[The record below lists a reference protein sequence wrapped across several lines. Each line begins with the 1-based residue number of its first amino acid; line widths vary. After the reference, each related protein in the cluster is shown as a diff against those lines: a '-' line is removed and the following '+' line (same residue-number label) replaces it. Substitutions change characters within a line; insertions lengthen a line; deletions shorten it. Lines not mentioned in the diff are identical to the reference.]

1 MLHVPMERFMPS
13 VFRVPLARF
22 MGTLITRSRKRRQA
36 EKKHLTMKDL
46 YNQLV
51 SDTQAYLKTRYQLL
65 QVRSIEQT
73 SQLLGLII
81 TLFAMTAIVV
91 IGLIFLA
98 IALAAWLEQWL
109 PMWASYLVIAGAM
122 LLIALGLF
130 WGRRLWF
137 VRPIEKHLGELVT
150 TDNRPLN
157 LQKQSL
163 ENQATMQQELLQRDI
178 NAIRQ
183 EWSLVERVLKIIKS
197 IIS

>member
-1 MLHVPMERFMPS
+1 
-13 VFRVPLARF
+13 
-22 MGTLITRSRKRRQA
+22 
-36 EKKHLTMKDL
+36 MKDF
-46 YNQLV
+46 YNQLL
-51 SDTQAYLKTRYQLL
+51 SDTRAYIKTQYQLL

-122 LLIALGLF
+122 LLIALGVL

-137 VRPIEKHLGELVT
+137 IRPIEKHLGEVML
-150 TDNRPLN
+150 DNSQPLKK
-157 LQKQSL
+157 QKQAI
-163 ENQATMQQELLQRDI
+163 ENQSSMQRELLERDLAEVRRYWFQVQQI
-178 NAIRQ
+178 WQMIQ
-183 EWSLVERVLKIIKS
+183 GLF
-197 IIS
+197 

>member
-1 MLHVPMERFMPS
+1 
-13 VFRVPLARF
+13 
-22 MGTLITRSRKRRQA
+22 
-36 EKKHLTMKDL
+36 MKDF

-51 SDTQAYLKTRYQLL
+51 SDTQVYLKTQYQLL

-81 TLFAMTAIVV
+81 TLFAITAIVV

-122 LLIALGLF
+122 LLIALVVF

-137 VRPIEKHLGELVT
+137 VRPIEKHLGEVVL
-150 TDNRPLN
+150 DNPQSLKQ
-157 LQKQSL
+157 QKQSL
-163 ENQATMQQELLQRDI
+163 ENQSAMQRELLERDM
-178 NAIRQ
+178 AEIRRD
-183 EWSLVERVLKIIKS
+183 WSQVQQIWQMIQGLF
-197 IIS
+197 

>member
-1 MLHVPMERFMPS
+1 
-13 VFRVPLARF
+13 
-22 MGTLITRSRKRRQA
+22 
-36 EKKHLTMKDL
+36 MKDF
-46 YNQLV
+46 YNQLL
-51 SDTQAYLKTRYQLL
+51 SDTQAYLKTQYQLL

-122 LLIALGLF
+122 LLIALGVF

-137 VRPIEKHLGELVT
+137 IRPIEKHLGEVIL
-150 TDNRPLN
+150 DNPQPLK
-157 LQKQSL
+157 KQRQAL
-163 ENQATMQQELLQRDI
+163 ENQSSMQRELLERDMSE
-178 NAIRQ
+178 IRRD
-183 EWSLVERVLKIIKS
+183 WSQVKGLLEVIWSMFDGKR
-197 IIS
+197 

>member
-1 MLHVPMERFMPS
+1 
-13 VFRVPLARF
+13 
-22 MGTLITRSRKRRQA
+22 
-36 EKKHLTMKDL
+36 MKDF
-46 YNQLV
+46 YNQLL
-51 SDTQAYLKTRYQLL
+51 SDTQAYIKTQYQLL

-91 IGLIFLA
+91 IGLIFWA

>member
-1 MLHVPMERFMPS
+1 
-13 VFRVPLARF
+13 
-22 MGTLITRSRKRRQA
+22 
-36 EKKHLTMKDL
+36 MKDL

-51 SDTQAYLKTRYQLL
+51 SDTQTYLKTQYQLL

-81 TLFAMTAIVV
+81 TLFAITAIVV

-122 LLIALGLF
+122 LLIALGVF

-137 VRPIEKHLGELVT
+137 VRPIEKHLGEVIL
-150 TDNRPLN
+150 DNPQSLKK
-157 LQKQSL
+157 QKQALDS
-163 ENQATMQQELLQRDI
+163 QSSMQRELLERDMAEVRRDWTQVQKI
-178 NAIRQ
+178 WQMIRGLLTNANNKD
-183 EWSLVERVLKIIKS
+183 V
-197 IIS
+197 

>member
-1 MLHVPMERFMPS
+1 
-13 VFRVPLARF
+13 
-22 MGTLITRSRKRRQA
+22 
-36 EKKHLTMKDL
+36 MKDL
-46 YNQLV
+46 YNQLL
-51 SDTQAYLKTRYQLL
+51 SDTQAYIKTQYQLL

-109 PMWASYLVIAGAM
+109 PMWASYLVIAGTM
-122 LLIALGLF
+122 LLIALGVF